1 MRYLVAGCQPWSR
14 HAFDQTISR
23 YPGEWRFVGDPAELT
38 IEALE
43 VYQPRY
49 VFFLH
54 WSWKVP
60 AEVVDRFEC
69 VCFHMTDVPYGRGG
83 SPLQHLIL
91 GGLRTTKLTALRMTR
106 EIDAGPVYLKEDMSL
121 SGRAQEIYER
131 ASALAARM
139 IASIVESEPTP
150 VPQTGVPTLFKR
162 RRPEESEIPP
172 LESAARVYDFI
183 RMLDAD
189 GYPRAFI
196 ERAGWRYEFRNASL
210 DEQDGD
216 AVVVADVRVSRT
228 GGGGS

>member
-1 MRYLVAGCQPWSR
+1 
-14 HAFDQTISR
+14 
-23 YPGEWRFVGDPAELT
+23 
-38 IEALE
+38 
-43 VYQPRY
+43 
-49 VFFLH
+49 
-54 WSWKVP
+54 
-60 AEVVDRFEC
+60 
-69 VCFHMTDVPYGRGG
+69 
-83 SPLQHLIL
+83 
-91 GGLRTTKLTALRMTR
+91 
-106 EIDAGPVYLKEDMSL
+106 MSL
-121 SGRAQEIYER
+121 NGRAQVIYER

-139 IASIVESEPTP
+139 IAAIVESEPTP